1 MFKYQNIIAGFIL
14 IISLLAIIGGSSI
27 FLLRDIARNADDI
40 YNHPFIVSNAAKNIK
55 FHLNSMHQN
64 MKDVVLAENYKEI
77 TSAIDQMQS
86 HELSVLSNFDI
97 ISERFLGKKLQIDET
112 YQLFLNWKPIRNEVI
127 KLVTANHINDAAII
141 IKGSGA
147 NYVKKLNKQVE
158 NLVKFAQKKVE
169 EFKNNAD
176 DNESR
181 AIVILISLC
190 IFAVFAALIIAF
202 LVLKNLV
209 KNSKNMSQRKHLIDQ
224 NIMMASLDLN
234 GKIIDISNALCRF
247 LKCIK
252 KDLIGT
258 ESGFFDN
265 SADME
270 QSQEYIWQVI
280 NTGKSWHGEIRH
292 IDYDGKSYWA
302 SSSILPIFNDN
313 FELTGFNNI
322 LTDITSKKLSITD
335 NLTTLFNRRQYEEII
350 RREIRLA
357 KRNGTSLTLAIADID
372 FFKNYNDNYGHP
384 MGDKALNIVAKKMLN
399 VMKRPN
405 DYVFRIGGEE
415 FAFIFSNLNCNESNA
430 FLDEIRQSIEILKIP
445 HEFSKASKY
454 LTLSIGAHVALENK
468 TISEEEIY
476 IMADKALYIA
486 KEKRNNVIVTS

>member
-55 FHLNSMHQN
+55 FHLNLMHQN

-158 NLVKFAQKKVE
+158 NLVK
-169 EFKNNAD
+169 
-176 DNESR
+176 
-181 AIVILISLC
+181 
-190 IFAVFAALIIAF
+190 
-202 LVLKNLV
+202 
-209 KNSKNMSQRKHLIDQ
+209 NSKNMSQREHLIDQ